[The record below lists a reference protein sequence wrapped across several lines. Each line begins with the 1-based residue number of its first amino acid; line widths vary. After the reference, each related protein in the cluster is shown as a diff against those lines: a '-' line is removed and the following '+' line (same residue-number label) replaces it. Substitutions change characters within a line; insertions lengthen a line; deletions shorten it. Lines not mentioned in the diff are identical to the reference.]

1 MRILEHDMPPPPP
14 QRRVLER
21 ELSLIYTLRFY
32 VSSINKWRAGSVEWE
47 RRSREKKEKKKRF
60 TVGLRNEGRRKQ
72 FFLFSSLS
80 VRGPNDQ
87 SISQQLEAISCDRG
101 GGEA

>member
-47 RRSREKKEKKKRF
+47 RRSREKKEKKKIYSWIAQRGEKE
-60 TVGLRNEGRRKQ
+60 TI
-72 FFLFSSLS
+72 FLFSSLS